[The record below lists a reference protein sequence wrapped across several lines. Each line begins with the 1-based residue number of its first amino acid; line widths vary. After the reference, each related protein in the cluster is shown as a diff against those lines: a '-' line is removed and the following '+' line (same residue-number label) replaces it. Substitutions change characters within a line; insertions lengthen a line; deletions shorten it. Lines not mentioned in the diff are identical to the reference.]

1 MTRRPSRHPS
11 IDILE
16 RLFSDVEQLVGSA
29 REHPPTSHARK
40 RIDVGVQELVAHLR
54 RLVIEL
60 DPVKQPEFVFDPS
73 DPAVVGRFIALGLIA
88 QPLKPLATIEP
99 FYGSGVYAIYYSGK
113 FHPYQPISGTE
124 TPTICR

>member
-60 DPVKQPEFVFDPS
+60 DQ
-73 DPAVVGRFIALGLIA
+73 
-88 QPLKPLATIEP
+88 
-99 FYGSGVYAIYYSGK
+99 
-113 FHPYQPISGTE
+113 
-124 TPTICR
+124 